1 MPIIYSKVTSDPAA
15 EPVLLAEAKMH
26 LRVENDEENALIS
39 ILSQAAREMIEQRIG
54 RSLITQTRTI
64 KMDYF
69 PKYSDT
75 ILLPYGPV
83 QSVTSIKYFDEEV
96 ELTLSSTLYTVDT
109 NSDIARIVI
118 DDSWPSTDDDINS
131 VTIVY
136 VCGYGASSSYVPKPI
151 KQAIYM
157 LIAHLYEN
165 RQAVIV
171 SGSPTAV
178 IEMPMGVEYLISPY
192 VLEQNVFYC

>member
-15 EPVLLAEAKMH
+15 EPVLLAEAKLH

-39 ILSQAAREMIEQRIG
+39 ILSQAAREMIEQRLG
-54 RSLITQTRTI
+54 RSLITQSRTI
-64 KMDYF
+64 KMDHF
-69 PKYSDT
+69 PLCSDT

-83 QSVTSIKYFDEEV
+83 QSVTSIHYLVDGV
-96 ELTLSSTLYTVDT
+96 STLLSALDYAVDT

-118 DDSWPSTDDDINS
+118 DDSWPSADDDINS

-157 LIAHLYEN
+157 LLAHLYEN

-192 VLEQNVFYC
+192 VLEQSVMY

>member
-1 MPIIYSKVTSDPAA
+1 MPIIYSKVTTDPAA

-26 LRVENDEENALIS
+26 LRVDNDEENALIS
-39 ILSQAAREMIEQRIG
+39 ILSQAAREMVEQRIG

-69 PKYSDT
+69 PRESDT
-75 ILLPYGPV
+75 IYLPYGPV
-83 QSVTSIKYFDEEV
+83 ISVTSITYVDENEV
-96 ELTLSSTLYTVDT
+96 LQTLSSALYTVDT
-109 NSDIARIVI
+109 ASDIARIVI
-118 DDSWPSTDDDINS
+118 DDSWPSTEDDINV

-136 VCGYGASSSYVPKPI
+136 QAGYGASSSYVPKPL
-151 KQAIYM
+151 KQAIY
-157 LIAHLYEN
+157 LLVAHLYEN

-178 IEMPMGVEYLISPY
+178 VEMPMGVEYLIAPY
-192 VLEQNVFYC
+192 VLEQSVTY

>member
-15 EPVLLAEAKMH
+15 EPVLLAEAKLH

-39 ILSQAAREMIEQRIG
+39 ILSQAAREMIEQRLG

-69 PKYSDT
+69 PLCSDT

-83 QSVTSIKYFDEEV
+83 QSVTSVKHYIDDVEE
-96 ELTLSSTLYTVDT
+96 TISNTLYTVDT
-109 NSDIARIVI
+109 NSDIARLVI
-118 DDSWPSTDDDINS
+118 DDSWPSVDDGINM

-192 VLEQNVFYC
+192 ILEQSVMY

>member
-64 KMDYF
+64 KMDHF
-69 PKYSDT
+69 PLCSDT

-83 QSVTSIKYFDEEV
+83 QSVTSIKYFENEIEE
-96 ELTLSSTLYTVDT
+96 TLSALDYSVDT

-118 DDSWPSTDDDINS
+118 DDSWPSTDDDINV

-136 VCGYGASSSYVPKPI
+136 VCGYGASSSYVPKPL

-192 VLEQNVFYC
+192 VLEQSVMY

>member
-1 MPIIYSKVTSDPAA
+1 MPIIYSKVTSDPDA
-15 EPVLLAEAKMH
+15 EPVLLAEAKLN
-26 LRVENDEENALIS
+26 LRVDNDEENALIT
-39 ILSQAAREMIEQRIG
+39 ILAQAAREMVEQRIG

-64 KMDYF
+64 KMDHF
-69 PKYSDT
+69 PLSSDT

-83 QSVTSIKYFDEEV
+83 QSVTSIKYYVDEV
-96 ELTLSSTLYTVDT
+96 EQTLSSSLYTVDT

-118 DDSWPSTDDDINS
+118 DDSWPSTDDDINV

-136 VCGYGASSSYVPKPI
+136 VCGYGASSTNVPKPI

-165 RQAVIV
+165 RQAVVV

-178 IEMPMGVEYLISPY
+178 VEMPMGVEYLLSPY
-192 VLEQNVFYC
+192 VLEQSVIY